1 MKPYLTPIVFH
12 FALLFALLTTAAY
25 ADTAGANDEA
35 IKLVD
40 DTTVAIKA
48 AIKKERDA
56 LSKDR
61 NRLMELV
68 DKIVLPHFDFTKMS
82 NWALGKYWNEAS
94 KAQQDKF
101 ASEFRKLL
109 VRTYAVALLDNVD
122 RKIAIVSAELNK
134 KSDKKVL
141 VKTEV
146 EQDGGFPIPI
156 DYKMHRV
163 GNEWKVYDVVIDG
176 ISLVS
181 NYRTSFANEIKKSG
195 IESVIAS
202 LKQRN
207 DSATN

>member
-1 MKPYLTPIVFH
+1 MKRLSIRYVVIVT
-12 FALLFALLTTAAY
+12 ALLLFMPVAFA
-25 ADTAGANDEA
+25 ANDDAVKLVSDTTDA
-35 IKLVD
+35 IKS
-40 DTTVAIKA
+40 

-56 LSKDR
+56 LVKDR

-68 DKIVLPHFDFTKMS
+68 DVIVLPHFDFTKMS

-94 KAQQDKF
+94 NDQQKKF
-101 ASEFRKLL
+101 SGEFRKLL

-122 RKIAIVSAELNK
+122 RKITVVSAETNK
-134 KSDKKVL
+134 KSDDKVM

-156 DYKMHRV
+156 DYKMHLI
-163 GNEWKVYDVVIDG
+163 NKEWKVYDVVIDG

-207 DSATN
+207 DNATN

>member
-1 MKPYLTPIVFH
+1 MKRNSILSLLVFAMLSAMSYTSS
-12 FALLFALLTTAAY
+12 AL
-25 ADTAGANDEA
+25 ANDDA
-35 IKLVD
+35 SKLVD
-40 DTTVAIKA
+40 ETTVAIKA
-48 AIKKERDA
+48 AIKKERDVLA
-56 LSKDR
+56 KDR

-68 DKIVLPHFDFTKMS
+68 DKIVLPHFDFAKMS

-94 KAQQDKF
+94 KDQQSKF

-122 RKIAIVSAELNK
+122 RKISIVSSEVNK
-134 KSDKKVL
+134 KSDKKVM

-156 DYKMHRV
+156 DYKMHMV
-163 GNEWKVYDVVIDG
+163 GAEWKVYDVVIDG